1 MLSRTDIRFFKMA
14 VGTERLGK
22 ETSVDIVARCPVCG
36 DSQTN
41 KNKKRLHLY
50 WKNNLT
56 NVHCFNGDCP
66 VQNKTVYSFLK
77 NFFPSL
83 LEQYKRENFS
93 NRIEKLSEGDVF
105 ESLNKSDNSNKTSD
119 TNDDVLLH
127 DLTPYLRDISEVP
140 EALEYIKGRKMQYS
154 PDRYGKWYFGYQDL
168 KIGEKIY
175 KITDSVVIPLYKENK
190 MYGFYS
196 RSIKSKEFYTY
207 NPDANVGYKV
217 WNWFNIKKD
226 EPVFIFEGIFDA
238 ISGGLPNSIAMMGA
252 KIPVERLK
260 ELKKPI
266 FVLDDDKTGRIN
278 SINYA
283 NMGYDVF
290 VQPHGYAKDMNANLL
305 NGVDTTSLI
314 LNNIYGNISA
324 ITRIKSKM

>member
-1 MLSRTDIRFFKMA
+1 MPIDRINRKFFLMSVNGQRIGKNTDNDIA
-14 VGTERLGK
+14 V
-22 ETSVDIVARCPVCG
+22 RCPICG
-36 DSQTN
+36 DSK
-41 KNKKRLHLY
+41 KNKRSTRLHLY
-50 WKNNLT
+50 TKDGYDGDQ
-56 NVHCFNGDCP
+56 VSCFNGDCP

-93 NRIEKLSEGDVF
+93 NKIEKLSEGDVF
-105 ESLNKSDNSNKTSD
+105 ESLSKSNKTSN
-119 TNDDVLLH
+119 TKDDILLH

-140 EALEYIKGRKMQYS
+140 EALEYIKGRKIQYS
-154 PDRYGKWYFGYQDL
+154 PDRYGQWYFGYQDL

-252 KIPVERLK
+252 KIPAERLK

-314 LNNIYGNISA
+314 LNNIYGSISA